1 MNKKSSANVQ
11 IRNSSRR
18 PRLARFVFFILNIW
32 VPLWW
37 ARNFFHA
44 FHFATLV
51 HSLAHGAAAVRQ
63 CWVCF
68 ISIFFFLFSRM
79 NMMNEMKHEKM
90 RKFRWD
96 SDFKINMWRV
106 EFFFSLILCSLS
118 LRRRWNDIVQWMIWL
133 TLTRWYVYAR
143 LVSSLASSPPPTSTS
158 YTQFH
163 HADFWI
169 FNFFHFNFWIKL
181 MDLKNWYQW
190 KISRIFVFHFIWH
203 LWWYFIDMTNG
214 WRATQSSFHNDALGS

>member
-1 MNKKSSANVQ
+1 MQIIYVKLSSLLAPSSCTSRYLLRPAHLTALLARLKKSRNTRANEKYLSHSFTLSSHIEWMNKKSSANVQ

-106 EFFFSLILCSLS
+106 EFFFSLILCSLL
-118 LRRRWNDIVQWMIWL
+118 LREDEMIL
-133 TLTRWYVYAR
+133 
-143 LVSSLASSPPPTSTS
+143 
-158 YTQFH
+158 F
-163 HADFWI
+163 
-169 FNFFHFNFWIKL
+169 
-181 MDLKNWYQW
+181 
-190 KISRIFVFHFIWH
+190 
-203 LWWYFIDMTNG
+203 NG
-214 WRATQSSFHNDALGS
+214 WYDWLWLVDMFMLG